1 VRLNSKVK
9 QNKLSL
15 GITCELVKDPIL
27 MLLQGENYIIHSTH
41 TDLCSQLECNN
52 LISPQFNTS
61 HSDVGT
67 EHLNIIY
74 ELLNLNPC
82 FFFGGGGGGGG
93 GLGGGWG
100 LFFFT
105 IQCFPNY
112 QNQFTV

>member
-1 VRLNSKVK
+1 MRLNSKVK

-61 HSDVGT
+61 HSDVDT
-67 EHLNIIY
+67 KHLNIIY

-82 FFFGGGGGGGG
+82 FGFKGRKVR
-93 GLGGGWG
+93 LSVQRKTKSVSIS
-100 LFFFT
+100 LNNM
-105 IQCFPNY
+105 Q
-112 QNQFTV
+112 

>member
-1 VRLNSKVK
+1 VRLNSKVN

-15 GITCELVKDPIL
+15 GVTCELVKDPVL

-52 LISPQFNTS
+52 LISPQLNTS

-67 EHLNIIY
+67 KHLNIIY

-82 FFFGGGGGGGG
+82 FGFFFFFFWGGGGGGGG
-93 GLGGGWG
+93 GGERLG
-100 LFFFT
+100 F
-105 IQCFPNY
+105 QCKER
-112 QNQFTV
+112 QNQ